1 MVITKRIKMSSKSK
15 VSEIWWYGR
24 GFYKCY
30 FENLDIAKGIMRW
43 KSVELC
49 SIYYTHSMRIF
60 AYDFVFA
67 SRTYNRIAEALEL
80 PMKSKSTKRIKQGQ
94 RLQKVDRI
102 AQFKSS
108 ILTPEAVKI

>member
-1 MVITKRIKMSSKSK
+1 MNKAKQGIKNRE

-30 FENLDIAKGIMRW
+30 IENFDVVKRIMRW
-43 KSVELC
+43 RSVEHC
-49 SIYYTHSMRIF
+49 SFYYTRSMQIF
-60 AYDFVFA
+60 AYDFVFP
-67 SRTYNRIAEALEL
+67 SPTYNRVAKALGL
-80 PMKSKSTKRIKQGQ
+80 PMKSKSIKRVIQGQ

-108 ILTPEAVKI
+108 ILSSEVVQI

>member
-1 MVITKRIKMSSKSK
+1 MSIKSK

-30 FENLDIAKGIMRW
+30 FENLDIAKRIKRW
-43 KSVELC
+43 KSVERC

-60 AYDFVFA
+60 AYDFILPTL
-67 SRTYNRIAEALEL
+67 TYDRVAKALGL
-80 PMKSKSTKRIKQGQ
+80 PPRKKSPARIKQGLKLQ

-102 AQFKSS
+102 AQVKSS
-108 ILTPEAVKI
+108 ILPSEAVQI

>member
-1 MVITKRIKMSSKSK
+1 MNKANQGIKNRE
-15 VSEIWWYGR
+15 VSEIWSYGR

-30 FENLDIAKGIMRW
+30 IENLDVVKRIVRW
-43 KSVELC
+43 SSVERC

-67 SRTYNRIAEALEL
+67 SRTYNRIARVLGL
-80 PMKSKSTKRIKQGQ
+80 PMKSKSIKRIIQGQ

-102 AQFKSS
+102 AQVKTS
-108 ILTPEAVKI
+108 ILSSEVVQI

>member
-1 MVITKRIKMSSKSK
+1 MNKAKQGIENSE

-30 FENLDIAKGIMRW
+30 FENLDIAKRIMRW
-43 KSVELC
+43 KSVEHC
-49 SIYYTHSMRIF
+49 SFYYTRSMQIF
-60 AYDFVFA
+60 AYDFVFPTP
-67 SRTYNRIAEALEL
+67 TYNRVARALGL
-80 PMKSKSTKRIKQGQ
+80 PERKKSSARIKQGQ

-108 ILTPEAVKI
+108 ESLSTAV

>member
-1 MVITKRIKMSSKSK
+1 MNKAKQGIKNSE

-30 FENLDIAKGIMRW
+30 IENLDVIKRIMRW
-43 KSVELC
+43 KSVERC

-67 SRTYNRIAEALEL
+67 SRTHNRIARVLGL
-80 PMKSKSTKRIKQGQ
+80 PERKKSSARIKQGQ
-94 RLQKVDRI
+94 RLHKVHSID
-102 AQFKSS
+102 QVKSS
-108 ILTPEAVKI
+108 KLPVVEV

>member
-1 MVITKRIKMSSKSK
+1 MNKAKQEIKNSE

-30 FENLDIAKGIMRW
+30 IENLDVVKRIMRW
-43 KSVELC
+43 SSVERC

-67 SRTYNRIAEALEL
+67 SRTHNRIARVLGL
-80 PMKSKSTKRIKQGQ
+80 PERRKSAGRIKQGEK
-94 RLQKVDRI
+94 LQEVDSI
-102 AQFKSS
+102 DQVKSS
-108 ILTPEAVKI
+108 NMPSVED

>member
-1 MVITKRIKMSSKSK
+1 MNKAKQGIKNSE

-30 FENLDIAKGIMRW
+30 IENFDVVKRIMRW
-43 KSVELC
+43 RSVEHC
-49 SIYYTHSMRIF
+49 SFYYTRSMQIF

-67 SRTYNRIAEALEL
+67 SRTYNRIAGLLGL
-80 PMKSKSTKRIKQGQ
+80 PDRKKSLSKIKQGQ

-102 AQFKSS
+102 AQVKTS
-108 ILTPEAVKI
+108 ILSSEAVLK

>member
-1 MVITKRIKMSSKSK
+1 MNKAKQGIKNSE

-30 FENLDIAKGIMRW
+30 IENFDVVKRIMRW
-43 KSVELC
+43 RSVEHC
-49 SIYYTHSMRIF
+49 SFYYTRYMQIF

-67 SRTYNRIAEALEL
+67 SQTYNRIARVLGL
-80 PMKSKSTKRIKQGQ
+80 PERRKSAGRIKQGE

-102 AQFKSS
+102 AQ
-108 ILTPEAVKI
+108 VKCSKLNSVED